1 MVEGA
6 WETFRIKRPD
16 INDKAGERRVK
27 ELEAKLLERENLIA
41 ELAQENLELKKER
54 DGRK

>member
-6 WETFRIKRPD
+6 RETFRIKRVD
-16 INDKAGERRVK
+16 INERAGERRVK
-27 ELEAKLLERENLIA
+27 GLEAKLLERENLIA
-41 ELAQENLELKKER
+41 ELAQENLELKKKR